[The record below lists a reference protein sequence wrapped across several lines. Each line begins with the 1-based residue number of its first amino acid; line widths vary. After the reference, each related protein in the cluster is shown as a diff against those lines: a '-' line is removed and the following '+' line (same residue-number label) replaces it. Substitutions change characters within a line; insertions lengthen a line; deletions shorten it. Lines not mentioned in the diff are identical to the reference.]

1 MSGAP
6 PVRTVPRVRAT
17 APVRPALRAGHE
29 VWLLEG
35 GAAFFPALVAA
46 IDAARA
52 EIHLET
58 YIVHDDHS
66 ARPVFEALAR
76 AAARGVLVQV
86 AVDGFGTPRVPP
98 RLAALLAAGPAQLR
112 VFRPEHSPYALDR
125 RRLRRLHRKIAV
137 IDRELAFIGGINLLD
152 DHVDPAHGAL
162 DRPRLDFAVRVRG
175 PLVDDALLAAR
186 QLWASLLPVRERAA
200 ARWPCVTGR
209 RARAVSAASAGAAA
223 RASSAPS
230 GAPVPPVASA
240 LWNSPALP
248 PASPPAS
255 PPAHAAFAPVRAMLL
270 LRDNFRF
277 RRAIEHEY
285 LQAIGSARH
294 RVLIANAYFF
304 PGARLRRALILAVR
318 RGVPVTLLLQGRVEY
333 ALQHYASQALYDE
346 LLAAGVRI
354 VEYASSFMH
363 AKVAVADDWATV
375 GSSNIDPFSLL
386 LAREA
391 NVVVRDAGFAAHL
404 AERIHAAIAQGGREV
419 HPARHARGPL
429 RLRAVRWAAFAL
441 LRAGVA
447 LSGRASRW

>member
-1 MSGAP
+1 MAGAT
-6 PVRTVPRVRAT
+6 RLGT
-17 APVRPALRAGHE
+17 APRVRPALRAGHE

-46 IDAARA
+46 IDAARE

-58 YIVHDDHS
+58 YIVHDDDS

-76 AAARGVLVQV
+76 AAARGVSVQV

-98 RLAALLAAGPAQLR
+98 RLAALLAASPAQLR
-112 VFRPEHSPYALDR
+112 VFRPEHAPYALDR

-152 DHVDPAHGAL
+152 DHVDPVHGTL

-186 QLWASLLPVRERAA
+186 QLWVSLLPVRERAA
-200 ARWPCVTGR
+200 ARWPCAGGR
-209 RARAVSAASAGAAA
+209 RARGAATHGASSVASTSHTAHAAHTAHATPASHASPVAVSAQDALAGA
-223 RASSAPS
+223 P
-230 GAPVPPVASA
+230 
-240 LWNSPALP
+240 
-248 PASPPAS
+248 
-255 PPAHAAFAPVRAMLL
+255 AFAPVRAMLL

-277 RRAIEHEY
+277 RRAIEREY
-285 LQAIGSARH
+285 LQAIGAARH
-294 RVLIANAYFF
+294 RVLLANAYFF
-304 PGARLRRALILAVR
+304 PGARMRRALILAAG

-346 LLAAGVRI
+346 LLGAGVRI

-404 AERIHAAIAQGGREV
+404 SARIHAAIAQGGREV

-441 LRAGVA
+441 LRVGVA
-447 LSGRASRW
+447 LSGRAGRW